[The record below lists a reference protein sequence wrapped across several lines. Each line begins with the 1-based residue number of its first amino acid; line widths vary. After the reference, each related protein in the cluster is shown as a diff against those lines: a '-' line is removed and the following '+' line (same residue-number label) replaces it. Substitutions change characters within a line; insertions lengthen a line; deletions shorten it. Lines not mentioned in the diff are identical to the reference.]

1 LSEIKKYP
9 GNSRFL
15 KKWFSGILLQSILIF
30 MILSCSSDD
39 FDSTV
44 DASRTE
50 FNGASKETTE
60 SISAIFLEN
69 DLGEFMQALQYVDEE
84 LYTALVNIFLTG
96 TDQYTVLAPSNE
108 AFFELYKCLGMT
120 SKDISETGN
129 PGLVRDILQYHVIKG
144 RLTLESIVPGNSE
157 IERKTFYGSS
167 LTFKSDGSI
176 EGHGSSAF
184 IDVDLSDIS
193 ASNGMV
199 HVINEVLLPIELAC
213 AP

>member
-1 LSEIKKYP
+1 MSEIKKYP
-9 GNSRFL
+9 GYSRFL

-30 MILSCSSDD
+30 AMLSCNSDD

-44 DASRTE
+44 DASITE
-50 FNGASKETTE
+50 FNGASKENTE

-69 DLGEFMQALQYVDEE
+69 DLSEFMQALQYVDEE

-157 IERKTFYGSS
+157 IEHKTFYGSS
-167 LTFKSDGSI
+167 LTFKSDGII
-176 EGHGSSAF
+176 EGHGSSAS
-184 IDVDLSDIS
+184 IHVDLSDIS

-199 HVINEVLLPIELAC
+199 HVITEVLLPIELVC
-213 AP
+213 TP